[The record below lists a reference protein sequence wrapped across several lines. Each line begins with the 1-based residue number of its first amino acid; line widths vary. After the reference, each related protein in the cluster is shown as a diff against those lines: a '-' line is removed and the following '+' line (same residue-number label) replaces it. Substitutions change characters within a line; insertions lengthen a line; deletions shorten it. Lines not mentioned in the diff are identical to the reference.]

1 MRHSGEVVMGTI
13 PSTEA
18 RQSFHTVEDNL
29 RLAIDTIPAERPGS
43 HAALITPA
51 AV

>member
-1 MRHSGEVVMGTI
+1 MWTI

-29 RLAIDTIPAERPGS
+29 RLAIDTIPAEGANRG
-43 HAALITPA
+43 ALTRRQRSDRT
-51 AV
+51 